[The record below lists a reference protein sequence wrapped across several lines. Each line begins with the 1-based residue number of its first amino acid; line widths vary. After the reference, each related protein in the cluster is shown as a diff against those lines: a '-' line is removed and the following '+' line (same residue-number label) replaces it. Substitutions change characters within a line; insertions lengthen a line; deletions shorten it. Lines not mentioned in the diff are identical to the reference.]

1 MDGEA
6 EGLLEEDDGA
16 LDDGGVGLG
25 LAPQQTEE
33 RRPKLDVANVSSLVT
48 CSSVQPGNSKLSL
61 LSTRK

>member
-25 LAPQQTEE
+25 LAPQQTGS
-33 RRPKLDVANVSSLVT
+33 RPKLDVANVSSLVA
-48 CSSVQPGNSKLSL
+48 CSSVQAGKSKLSL
-61 LSTRK
+61 FSTRK